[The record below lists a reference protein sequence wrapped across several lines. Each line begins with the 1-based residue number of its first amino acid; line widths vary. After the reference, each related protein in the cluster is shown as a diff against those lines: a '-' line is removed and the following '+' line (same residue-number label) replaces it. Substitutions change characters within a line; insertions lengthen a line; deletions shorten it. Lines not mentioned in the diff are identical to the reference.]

1 MHSSPRH
8 RLLSAA
14 LAAAFGT
21 TFVGWSSLASAQA
34 TAPAAAQS
42 FDISLPAQPLAAAL
56 NELSRQTGTQIL
68 ASGDTVARIGAPA
81 VSGRL
86 TLQQAL
92 DRLLAGSRLSASR
105 EGSAVVIRS
114 AAATESAN
122 TLPPVQVTANLEL
135 DSTAALQKEA
145 TAADGYRPKTVSSV
159 GALGS
164 MSLQDTP
171 FSISV
176 VPRELIQNIQAQS
189 PDDIYKLNPS
199 TRTTTPQITS
209 WTPAVNIRGFDGYN
223 TAEDGLR
230 RIYNHAAVVEDKE
243 RVEILNGLSG
253 FLFGAAPPGGMINS
267 VYKRPTVERLNSVTV
282 GNYGGSQGYVHGD
295 FGGRFDEAGRVGYR
309 LNVVK
314 AEGGT
319 AIDDQKINRTLVSAA
334 IDWQVTDK
342 LLLEFNGVYNKYR
355 TSGTSAYWFFNGVP
369 HGRAPDAKRNWS
381 QPWISDEFENTK
393 LLSKAT
399 YRLND
404 NVTLRGAYMRDNI
417 DRPVQDHSLNNVSSL
432 DGFNQL
438 RQRSG
443 RTRDAFTA
451 ASAMADI
458 SFNTGP
464 LAHKLTLGYY
474 MYSDK
479 SWSTDYAPS
488 TGYEGPYPFNA
499 PTYVPE
505 AQFPPNTTL
514 PYYAGRVTNTN
525 YVIGDNIQF
534 NDQWSVIAGINRSNI
549 RTQTLDSSGARLQPD
564 YDKRRNSPSISLV
577 FKPVPWLSTYASYI
591 EGLEQGGVA
600 PETATNARAI
610 LPPMVS
616 KQKEIGLKATV
627 GDLLLTTALF
637 DIEKAYE
644 FTDGNNTYTQN
655 GRQNHKGIEFSASG
669 KITSKWTVVS
679 GVTALDAKVKGSDFN
694 GNSPQNVA
702 KVIAKIY
709 SEYELPVPGLTLTGG
724 IYYTGKQWADAGN
737 TDRLPAVTTAD
748 IGIRYATKAA
758 GKPLTLR
765 LNVANVTNKS
775 YWLNSYYTGAPR
787 SVAFS
792 AQLQF

>member
-1 MHSSPRH
+1 
-8 RLLSAA
+8 
-14 LAAAFGT
+14 
-21 TFVGWSSLASAQA
+21 
-34 TAPAAAQS
+34 
-42 FDISLPAQPLAAAL
+42 
-56 NELSRQTGTQIL
+56 
-68 ASGDTVARIGAPA
+68 
-81 VSGRL
+81 
-86 TLQQAL
+86 
-92 DRLLAGSRLSASR
+92 
-105 EGSAVVIRS
+105 
-114 AAATESAN
+114 
-122 TLPPVQVTANLEL
+122 
-135 DSTAALQKEA
+135 
-145 TAADGYRPKTVSSV
+145 
-159 GALGS
+159 
-164 MSLQDTP
+164 
-171 FSISV
+171 V
-176 VPRELIQNIQAQS
+176 VPRELLQNIQAQS

-209 WTPAVNIRGFDGYN
+209 WTPMVSIRGFDGYN
-223 TAEDGLR
+223 IAEDGLR
-230 RIYNHAAVVEDKE
+230 RSYNHAAVVEDKE
-243 RVEILNGLSG
+243 RVEILSGLSG
-253 FLFGAAPPGGMINS
+253 FLFGAAPPGGMINY
-267 VYKRPTVERLNSVTV
+267 VYKRPTLERLNSVTV

-295 FGGRFDEAGRVGYR
+295 FGGRFDEAGRAGYR

-314 AEGGT
+314 QRAAPPST
-319 AIDDQKINRTLVSAA
+319 TRRSTVTLVSAA
-334 IDWQVTDK
+334 ADWQVTDK
-342 LLLEFNGVYNKYR
+342 LLLEFNAVYNKLPDLR
-355 TSGTSAYWFFNGVP
+355 HLRLLVLRRRAARPRARRQEELGPALDQGRVREHQADQQGDLPAQRPRHAARRLHARQHRSSGAGP
-369 HGRAPDAKRNWS
+369 HDEQRVLPRRLQADPPAVRAAPGTPS
-381 QPWISDEFENTK
+381 
-393 LLSKAT
+393 
-399 YRLND
+399 
-404 NVTLRGAYMRDNI
+404 
-417 DRPVQDHSLNNVSSL
+417 
-432 DGFNQL
+432 
-438 RQRSG
+438 
-443 RTRDAFTA
+443 TA

-464 LAHKLTLGYY
+464 IAHKLTLGYY

>member
-1 MHSSPRH
+1 MSHPRS
-8 RLLSAA
+8 RPTAPVLAVA
-14 LAAAFGT
+14 LAIAA
-21 TFVGWSSLASAQA
+21 WSAPSVHAQP
-34 TAPAAAQS
+34 APAAQTGGTFSIAV
-42 FDISLPAQPLAAAL
+42 PAQPLGPAL
-56 NELSRQTGTQIL
+56 NELARQARLQL
-68 ASGDTVARIGAPA
+68 MVHPDLVAGRSAPA
-81 VSGRL
+81 VAGNL
-86 TLQQAL
+86 TARQAL
-92 DRLLAGSRLSASR
+92 DRLLVNSGLSASVD
-105 EGSAVVIRS
+105 GSAVVIRITS
-114 AAATESAN
+114 AISDSS
-122 TLPPVQVTANLEL
+122 TLPAVLVTAALES
-135 DSTAALQKEA
+135 DSTAALQKEG
-145 TAADGYRPKTVSSV
+145 TAADGYRAKTISSV

-209 WTPAVNIRGFDGYN
+209 WAPAVNIRGFDGYN

-230 RIYNHAAVVEDKE
+230 RNYNHAAVVEDKE

-267 VYKRPTVERLNSVTV
+267 VYKRPTIERLNSVTV
-282 GNYGGSQGYVHGD
+282 GNYGGSQTYVHGD
-295 FGGRFDEAGRVGYR
+295 FGGLFDEAGRVGYR

-314 AEGGT
+314 QEGGT

-334 IDWQVTDK
+334 VDWQVTDK

-381 QPWISDEFENTK
+381 QPWINDEFENTK

-417 DRPVQDHSLNNVSSL
+417 DRPVQDHTLNNVSSL
-432 DGFNQL
+432 EGFNQL

-443 RTRDAFTA
+443 RTKDAFTA

-488 TGYEGPYPFNA
+488 TGYVGPYPFNA

-505 AQFPPNTTL
+505 AEFPRTPTAATT
-514 PYYAGRVTNTN
+514 
-525 YVIGDNIQF
+525 
-534 NDQWSVIAGINRSNI
+534 
-549 RTQTLDSSGARLQPD
+549 
-564 YDKRRNSPSISLV
+564 
-577 FKPVPWLSTYASYI
+577 
-591 EGLEQGGVA
+591 
-600 PETATNARAI
+600 RA
-610 LPPMVS
+610 
-616 KQKEIGLKATV
+616 A
-627 GDLLLTTALF
+627 
-637 DIEKAYE
+637 
-644 FTDGNNTYTQN
+644 
-655 GRQNHKGIEFSASG
+655 
-669 KITSKWTVVS
+669 
-679 GVTALDAKVKGSDFN
+679 
-694 GNSPQNVA
+694 
-702 KVIAKIY
+702 
-709 SEYELPVPGLTLTGG
+709 
-724 IYYTGKQWADAGN
+724 
-737 TDRLPAVTTAD
+737 
-748 IGIRYATKAA
+748 
-758 GKPLTLR
+758 
-765 LNVANVTNKS
+765 
-775 YWLNSYYTGAPR
+775 
-787 SVAFS
+787 
-792 AQLQF
+792 